1 MVRQPCEHGRYE
13 GHARPGATPT
23 MILGSAGM
31 VFDPEDICEGG
42 TEPTDADLLGELV
55 RRGLLGVGWYC
66 WVAGG
71 YADVE
76 ECRNIHPRRGCRP
89 AYEMAVGVE
98 VPMALW
104 QPEWEPVGE
113 SEPPPGH
120 PDSYPGV
127 SPIPR

>member
-1 MVRQPCEHGRYE
+1 
-13 GHARPGATPT
+13 

-55 RRGLLGVGWYC
+55 RRGVLMLDQTHFEYG
-66 WVAGG
+66 
-71 YADVE
+71 
-76 ECRNIHPRRGCRP
+76 RR
-89 AYEMAVGVE
+89 YIT
-98 VPMALW
+98 
-104 QPEWEPVGE
+104 EWEPVGE